1 MSVWKLCSSI
11 LAIAWMGAAVAYPA
25 ETEPSK
31 PASAEGSTTTTIT
44 AEKLTVRNQ
53 ENKAIFQGSVVLT
66 KGSLVV
72 YSDEMVIL
80 FKPSDHAGPGGKTG
94 DQINTKPKQGAGQ
107 DKGVRSG
114 AADTPVLSNQSIS
127 LVEATGRVRIERS
140 DGRATSKK
148 AIYYA
153 DEEKI
158 VLTGDPVAW
167 QKGTRVTG
175 KIITMYLA
183 EERSVVEGG
192 SRVMIEPEAGG
203 VR

>member
-1 MSVWKLCSSI
+1 MSAWKWCSS
-11 LAIAWMGAAVAYPA
+11 LFAIAWIGAAVAYSA
-25 ETEPSK
+25 ETGTSK
-31 PASAEGSTTTTIT
+31 PAAGETGTTTIT

-72 YSDEMVIL
+72 HSDEMVIL
-80 FKPSDHAGPGGKTG
+80 FRPSDPAGPGGKG
-94 DQINTKPKQGAGQ
+94 SDQTNTKPNEGTGQEKGA
-107 DKGVRSG
+107 RSG
-114 AADTPVLSNQSIS
+114 AGDTPVVSNHSIS
-127 LVEATGRVRIERS
+127 LVEATGRVRIERA

-158 VLTGDPVAW
+158 VLTGEPVAW

-192 SRVMIEPEAGG
+192 SRVMIEPEPGG
-203 VR
+203 IR

>member
-1 MSVWKLCSSI
+1 M
-11 LAIAWMGAAVAYPA
+11 AWIGAAVAYSA
-25 ETEPSK
+25 QTGTSK
-31 PASAEGSTTTTIT
+31 PATGEPTTTTIT
-44 AEKLTVRNQ
+44 SEKLTVRNQ

-72 YSDEMVIL
+72 HSDEMVIL
-80 FKPSDHAGPGGKTG
+80 FRPSDQAGPGGKAG
-94 DQINTKPKQGAGQ
+94 DQAGAKPHEGTGQEKGA
-107 DKGVRSG
+107 RSG

-153 DEEKI
+153 DEDKI

-192 SRVMIEPEAGG
+192 SRVMIEPEPGG